1 MRHLQLAARQ
11 RQTRRLMR
19 RLQPAARRRPSRSP
33 RLLRQL
39 PRSSVDLYLQSAL
52 PSWLREGAVTTDAT
66 RACYPIA
73 RINNIYAGNRLAFLS
88 EKPAVNAGVGIRACE
103 TTWLRRAWKVDDAQ
117 LARGEKYR
125 SMPRRFYHDASYWQ
139 RNHSQSYSTP
149 SAGNRAQAPAR
160 SARRLLDCAHRQ
172 ARCCECELSRAGR

>member
-19 RLQPAARRRPSRSP
+19 RLHPAARRRPSRAL

-39 PRSSVDLYLQSAL
+39 PRSSVALYLQSAL
-52 PSWLREGAVTTDAT
+52 PSWLGEGAVTTDAT

-88 EKPAVNAGVGIRACE
+88 EKPA
-103 TTWLRRAWKVDDAQ
+103 
-117 LARGEKYR
+117 
-125 SMPRRFYHDASYWQ
+125 
-139 RNHSQSYSTP
+139 
-149 SAGNRAQAPAR
+149 GNRGGGILAQR
-160 SARRLLDCAHRQ
+160 TN
-172 ARCCECELSRAGR
+172 